1 MTVARPPIQNLLDA
15 NGYLEDPQQW
25 DADVAAMMAARIGIE
40 PLGAI
45 HWRIL
50 QHLREL
56 YLCRDDPLMTR
67 RIQREVELDLSC
79 ITTLFGGIA
88 EARKV
93 AGLPDPSRQL
103 PDCPENA
110 EADDA
115 VGAGPPV
122 ARAAG
127 GSLRSR
133 LS

>member
-56 YLCRDDPLMTR
+56 YLRRDDPLMTR
-67 RIQREVELDLSC
+67 RIQREVELDPSC
-79 ITTLFGGIA
+79 ITTLFGGLA
-88 EARKV
+88 EARKGGFRTR
-93 AGLPDPSRQL
+93 ADSRRT
-103 PDCPENA
+103 
-110 EADDA
+110 
-115 VGAGPPV
+115 
-122 ARAAG
+122 ARRTRG
-127 GSLRSR
+127 RR
-133 LS
+133 RR